1 MLMMCHREIRS
12 KFSDQVQLYIR
23 CQDSTL
29 FWSLKAP
36 RKQNDSLTFFFSWG
50 MGLAQ
55 VSVARGS
62 NTFPV
67 EGETCSHGY
76 GVLQVVIFWWP
87 QTNKREVA
95 PKEGGGQEE
104 GLRNHRFATDKKT
117 LMYGSFFPVSKR
129 KYVALLILKKKR
141 LCCLL

>member
-1 MLMMCHREIRS
+1 MPRFYFVLISEGS
-12 KFSDQVQLYIR
+12 QEAKWLPD
-23 CQDSTL
+23 L
-29 FWSLKAP
+29 FFP
-36 RKQNDSLTFFFSWG
+36 WG

-62 NTFPV
+62 NPFPV

-129 KYVALLILKKKR
+129 KYVALLILKKKKGCVAYFR
-141 LCCLL
+141 YNQQLE

>member
-1 MLMMCHREIRS
+1 M
-12 KFSDQVQLYIR
+12 
-23 CQDSTL
+23 TP
-29 FWSLKAP
+29 WP
-36 RKQNDSLTFFFSWG
+36 FFSWG

-55 VSVARGS
+55 VSVAWRS

-76 GVLQVVIFWWP
+76 AVLQVVYFWWP
-87 QTNKREVA
+87 QTNQREVA

-104 GLRNHRFATDKKT
+104 GLRNQRFATDKKT

-129 KYVALLILKKKR
+129 KYVALLILKKKKKTV
-141 LCCLL
+141 LPTLDTTNSCNSSQVTL